1 MAYDNST
8 FLSQVKSRAL
18 VPDSQSTFANQ
29 DILNLANDKL
39 HDAIVP
45 MILSARQE
53 YYTTSETFTVT
64 STDTTINI
72 PYRSIGMSIREIKR
86 VQGNNENDLPFIPIE
101 DSNFQEEG
109 FQILANKIHIKGFTG
124 DVKIYYHLRP
134 GDLVETSKAAKIASI
149 NTSANT
155 VTVSALPTNFTNGMT
170 VDFIEH
176 KPGFSTVAFDATVTG
191 ISGTTIS
198 FASLPTKLA
207 VGNWIAEA
215 EQSPVPQMPV
225 EFGSFL
231 AQYTSSKVLEGLGD
245 FEAAQLAESRLGK
258 LENDALT
265 QISPR
270 MRGET
275 KKITGHRRR
284 G

>member
-1 MAYDNST
+1 MAYDNSS
-8 FLSQVKSRAL
+8 FLAQVKSRAL
-18 VPDSQSTFANQ
+18 IPTSQSTYQDQ

-53 YYTTSETFTVT
+53 YYTVSETFTVT
-64 STDTTINI
+64 ANSKTINI
-72 PYRSIGMSIREIKR
+72 PSRAIGMAIREIKW
-86 VQGNNENDLPFIPIE
+86 VQGDNEHDLPFIPIE
-101 DSNFQEEG
+101 DSNTREEG
-109 FQILANKIHIKGFTG
+109 FQLLANKLHIKGFTG

-134 GDLVETSKAAKIASI
+134 GELVETSKAAKIASI
-149 NTSANT
+149 DTDANT
-155 VTVSALPTNFTNGMT
+155 ITVNALPTNFINGMT
-170 VDFIEH
+170 ADFIEH
-176 KPGFSTVAFDATVTG
+176 NPGFSTVAWDYTVTG

-198 FASLPTKLA
+198 FASLPTELA

-231 AQYTSSKVLEGLGD
+231 AQYTSGKILEGLGD
-245 FEAAQLAESRLGK
+245 FEAAQVAESKLKK
-258 LENDALT
+258 LEDDALT